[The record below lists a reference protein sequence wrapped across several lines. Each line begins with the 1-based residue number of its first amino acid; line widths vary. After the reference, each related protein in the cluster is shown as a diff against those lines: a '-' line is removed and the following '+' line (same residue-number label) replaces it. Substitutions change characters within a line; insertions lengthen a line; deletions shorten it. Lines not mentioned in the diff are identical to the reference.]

1 MSRYEDKTQENILND
16 SLAKANNLMSELPE
30 EERVSMDEGSL
41 IYLALSKNALRL
53 EEAYAE
59 LDALNDNLLV
69 DTQDEEHLIETG
81 AEAGLPIISGTPANV
96 RAELNC
102 EAEEGTEFSAV
113 DSDYNYILTEF
124 IETIIDGENTRYAYV
139 LEAMEDGGAPGNYR
153 GDIEP
158 VDFLDGFDTGEIVST
173 IDPGTEQEDIEV
185 YRQRRLNNF
194 VTKEC
199 AGNAA
204 YYVGETKK
212 IPGVGGV
219 KAVRRQEGTD
229 YIPVYVQAS
238 DYGVPSSNLINTIQ
252 ATFTPNEPGDGTGRA
267 PFGQNPRIIA
277 VEAKECDIVV
287 DLEFEEG
294 YSWAAMYSTIRAA
307 VEEYFLSLR
316 ETWETST
323 IIVRVSYIENAILN
337 LDHVTDVSS
346 VTINGSS
353 ANVTCGAYEIP
364 TLGTL
369 EEA

>member
-139 LEAMEDGGAPGNYR
+139 LEAMDDGVAPGNYR

-185 YRQRRLNNF
+185 YLYVAEFDTGYFGDNLSCFISRQHPSISDNF
-194 VTKEC
+194 EADADCGK
-199 AGNAA
+199 
-204 YYVGETKK
+204 YYGGDAKSHPGQVIADYNTVYSPDGCVAK
-212 IPGVGGV
+212 IPENKGCRYLHEV
-219 KAVRRQEGTD
+219 
-229 YIPVYVQAS
+229 
-238 DYGVPSSNLINTIQ
+238 
-252 ATFTPNEPGDGTGRA
+252 F
-267 PFGQNPRIIA
+267 
-277 VEAKECDIVV
+277 C
-287 DLEFEEG
+287 FE
-294 YSWAAMYSTIRAA
+294 
-307 VEEYFLSLR
+307 FLSEHGNLG
-316 ETWETST
+316 ED
-323 IIVRVSYIENAILN
+323 ENYVHHPCEGPDADSCPSKVEN
-337 LDHVTDVSS
+337 CRRTRYWSRP
-346 VTINGSS
+346 
-353 ANVTCGAYEIP
+353 EI
-364 TLGTL
+364 
-369 EEA
+369 

>member
-16 SLAKANNLMSELPE
+16 ALSKANNLMSELPE
-30 EERVSMDEGSL
+30 EERVSMDDGSL
-41 IYLALSKNALRL
+41 IYLALSKTALRL
-53 EEAYAE
+53 EECYAE

-102 EAEEGTEFSAV
+102 EAEEGTEFSAI

-124 IETIIDGENTRYAYV
+124 IEQIIDGEEVKYAYI
-139 LEAMEDGGAPGNYR
+139 LEAMDDGVAPGNYR

-158 VDFLDGFDTGEIVST
+158 VDFLDGFEAGEIVST
-173 IDPGTEQEDIEV
+173 IDPGTEQEDTEV

-194 VTKEC
+194 VTKAC

-204 YYVGETKK
+204 YYVEKTKE

-238 DYGVPSSNLINTIQ
+238 DYGVPSTNLINNIQ
-252 ATFTPNEPGDGTGRA
+252 SQYTPNLPGDGTGLA

-277 VEAKECDIVV
+277 VSAKECDVTV

-294 YSWAAMYSTIRAA
+294 YSWSSMYSTIRAA

-316 ETWETST
+316 ETWETSS
-323 IIVRVSYIENAILN
+323 IIVRVSYIENAILS
-337 LDHVTDVSS
+337 LEHITDVSS
-346 VTINGSS
+346 VTINGSGS
-353 ANVTCGAYEIP
+353 NVSCDPYEIP
-364 TLGTL
+364 ILGTL